1 MIEGTVKMVTQGILL
16 SVAMLLGVIGFG
28 TGMGCGCGSGWLFGP
43 LLVFYLIVWTMFGC
57 TLFIQR
63 RHGYQ
68 TLPMD
73 DGQSAALAGEQIM

>member
-1 MIEGTVKMVTQGILL
+1 
-16 SVAMLLGVIGFG
+16 
-28 TGMGCGCGSGWLFGP
+28 MGCGCGSGWLFGP

>member
-1 MIEGTVKMVTQGILL
+1 MIEGTVKMVTQGVLL

-28 TGMGCGCGSGWLFGP
+28 TGMGCGSGWLLGP

-68 TLPMD
+68 TLPME
-73 DGQSAALAGEQIM
+73 DGQASAIPGSQII